1 MELTKALFSRR
12 NLIIFVITIGLVGG
26 GLYGFKDQLIVATVN
41 GQFISRL
48 ELIKEL
54 EKQYGQGTLEAIVT
68 EALILQEANKQGVS
82 ISEEEISQEIQKLEE
97 DMAAQ
102 GQDLSQI
109 LSLQG
114 VTQEELK
121 KQIMLQKTVEEIVKK
136 DIEVTAEDVEKYY
149 EENKDSFPEDEDVE
163 ALKNDIKLQLE
174 QQKLTE
180 GINSWIQGL
189 HDSAKINYLKE
200 F

>member
-82 ISEEEISQEIQKLEE
+82 ISEEEISQELQKLKEE
-97 DMAAQ
+97 MAAQ

-114 VTQEELK
+114 ITQEELE
-121 KQIMLQKTVEEIVKK
+121 KQIMLQKTVEEIVKR
-136 DIEVTAEDVEKYY
+136 DIEVTAEEVEKYY
-149 EENKDSFPEDEDVE
+149 EENKDSFTEDEDIE
-163 ALKNDIKLQLE
+163 TLKNDIKLQLE
-174 QQKLTE
+174 QQELTA

-189 HDSAKINYLKE
+189 HDSAEINYLKE

>member
-1 MELTKALFSRR
+1 MLVRTLFSRR
-12 NLIIFVITIGLVGG
+12 NLIVFLITAGLVGG

-41 GQFISRL
+41 GQFLSRL

-54 EKQYGQGTLEAIVT
+54 EKQYGQKTLEAMVT
-68 EALILQEANKQGVS
+68 ENLILQEAEKLGVR
-82 ISEEEISQEIQKLEE
+82 ISDEEINQAVQKLEE
-97 DMAAQ
+97 DVAAQ
-102 GQDLSQI
+102 GQDLTQM

-114 VTQEELK
+114 MTREELK
-121 KQIMLQKTVEEIVKK
+121 KQIGLQKIVEEIVKK
-136 DIEVTAEDVEKYY
+136 DIEVTAEDVETYY
-149 EENKDSFPEDEDVE
+149 EENKDSFPEDEDIE

-180 GINSWIQGL
+180 GINLWIQSL
-189 HDSAKINYLKE
+189 HDNAKINYLKE